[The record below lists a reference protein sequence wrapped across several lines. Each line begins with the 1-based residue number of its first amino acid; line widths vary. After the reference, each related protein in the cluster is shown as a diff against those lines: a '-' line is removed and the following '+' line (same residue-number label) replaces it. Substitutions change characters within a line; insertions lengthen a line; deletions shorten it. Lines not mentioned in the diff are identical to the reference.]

1 MSNLSTNNSIL
12 TTKSSNSLNYRN
24 NTTFSNWKYYKLY
37 DETVVKNNISVVSNN
52 SSLQNEI
59 KYIKSQNF
67 LIYFNKKSLNIFD
80 TVTNTLI
87 VNNINIDDF
96 DVANHEITHLRVTE
110 PTLETLSESEI
121 FITIVFENTENE
133 NNINSPYIIKIY
145 NLSDIL
151 LNVTTQHTSNNT
163 LKYHTMITVNDA
175 PGKNKYPISC
185 FEISNN
191 LNVALLGLGNG
202 AVYLVRGDFKRDRG
216 YKQRLIYK
224 NLRDQMVTN
233 LRLVNNDKF
242 VIMATIDYLMVLS
255 TNGVINDKQ
264 NLDKNFV
271 KNISN
276 IEGSNFNLLD
286 INEKSNLLYVLNQ
299 DIIDVYD
306 ISKDFDKIDSFTIN
320 ITNKTVNNLYLKC
333 INKSEIIIITQV
345 QGDENLNLS
354 QNNEGKHTIKATI
367 IDVANHITTLTTVL
381 KNQANEIVSI
391 NNGVLVIL
399 KSGNIHKFFKKDI
412 KNIIDSILNGA
423 NAKDFD
429 YKLAINFLSQ
439 DNQSNSEAVVKKYG
453 DYLYSE
459 NRVDEAMEQYMK
471 CINYFMNYSNIEN
484 LSSMKPGET
493 SESFPSITDIVIK
506 YAMDNNKENF
516 MNSKQNFESL
526 VKFLKTLIMKSFTTK
541 SDYVTLLMILL
552 IKMAS
557 WDDLQNLVNDV
568 DREGNYYP
576 QVRNSDKEINCDKQL
591 YTIEQDEDYWYD
603 DKIIFDIDTITDLLI
618 DSAEMYN
625 GEYSGEVKHILFNLT
640 LKFNKNPE
648 RIVEIL
654 LNDLQMEEF
663 TLRWIRRLDSIGF
676 LNVIFGSASIGR
688 LLLDFQ
694 ERNPDFNVLSL
705 YVKLFTGEYMQLH
718 LDGTETKQIYEPPK
732 PSLVFSYFFQKDK
745 LFSEFLDSIV
755 SSGSITN
762 NFEFEKCVN
771 ALYSTYQ
778 KLGLMQKADELLE
791 KHSQI
796 ISKLLQNGQHSKT
809 EDKETLINDYIAL
822 NDVPKLIEM
831 LKDQESFEMFSKHTL
846 TRFLRYVTSK
856 PSILNAFTQERL
868 QIIIV
873 YALEKEI
880 IDMPLLVNILSE
892 TNVASFGL
900 IKDHYI
906 KWMSQKASEIEQQE
920 EELDEIIK
928 IERVDDSACLVCEQ
942 PLEDSYLKF
951 CCGHCVHKNCLVNDV
966 ETLCPECGGEFQQI
980 EEELTHINRFSKDND
995 DDIKLR
1001 IQDTKDKDSNKVL
1014 DVILE
1019 LFSQGALEIE

>member
-1 MSNLSTNNSIL
+1 
-12 TTKSSNSLNYRN
+12 
-24 NTTFSNWKYYKLY
+24 
-37 DETVVKNNISVVSNN
+37 
-52 SSLQNEI
+52 
-59 KYIKSQNF
+59 
-67 LIYFNKKSLNIFD
+67 
-80 TVTNTLI
+80 
-87 VNNINIDDF
+87 
-96 DVANHEITHLRVTE
+96 
-110 PTLETLSESEI
+110 
-121 FITIVFENTENE
+121 
-133 NNINSPYIIKIY
+133 
-145 NLSDIL
+145 
-151 LNVTTQHTSNNT
+151 
-163 LKYHTMITVNDA
+163 
-175 PGKNKYPISC
+175 
-185 FEISNN
+185 
-191 LNVALLGLGNG
+191 
-202 AVYLVRGDFKRDRG
+202 
-216 YKQRLIYK
+216 
-224 NLRDQMVTN
+224 MVTN

-242 VIMATIDYLMVLS
+242 VIMSTIDYLMVLS

-557 WDDLQNLVNDV
+557 WDDLQDLVNDV

-576 QVRNSDKEINCDKQL
+576 QVRNSDKEINCDKHL

-625 GEYSGEVKHILFNLT
+625 GEYSGEVKHILYNLT

-705 YVKLFTGEYMQLH
+705 YVKLFTGKYMQLH

-745 LFSEFLDSIV
+745 LFSEFLESIV

-778 KLGLMQKADELLE
+778 KLGLMQKL
-791 KHSQI
+791 
-796 ISKLLQNGQHSKT
+796 
-809 EDKETLINDYIAL
+809 
-822 NDVPKLIEM
+822 M
-831 LKDQESFEMFSKHTL
+831 
-846 TRFLRYVTSK
+846 
-856 PSILNAFTQERL
+856 
-868 QIIIV
+868 
-873 YALEKEI
+873 
-880 IDMPLLVNILSE
+880 
-892 TNVASFGL
+892 
-900 IKDHYI
+900 
-906 KWMSQKASEIEQQE
+906 
-920 EELDEIIK
+920 
-928 IERVDDSACLVCEQ
+928 
-942 PLEDSYLKF
+942 
-951 CCGHCVHKNCLVNDV
+951 NCLKN
-966 ETLCPECGGEFQQI
+966 TA
-980 EEELTHINRFSKDND
+980 R
-995 DDIKLR
+995 
-1001 IQDTKDKDSNKVL
+1001 
-1014 DVILE
+1014 
-1019 LFSQGALEIE
+1019 